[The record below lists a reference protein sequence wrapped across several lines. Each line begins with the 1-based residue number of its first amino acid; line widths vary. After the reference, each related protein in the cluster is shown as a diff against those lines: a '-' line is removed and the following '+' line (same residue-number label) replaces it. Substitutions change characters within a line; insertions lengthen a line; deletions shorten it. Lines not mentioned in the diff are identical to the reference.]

1 MISPSSQEWPV
12 AHSASASAFAPIIA
26 DFEASFNRLFLYE
39 TTLDWDEHPLYSTTT
54 PAYAPFPHDK
64 LVPSHGHGFPPW
76 DSQLL
81 GPAEDDM
88 YPYTADYGGAL
99 PLGKPRA
106 VPQQPSFGDVQ
117 LFGDDLDEPPLFAA
131 PLASSSATS
140 PQFGAPNDLPL
151 PDLIPDSPTDF
162 SPPNSYSLPF
172 QHSSAYQQR
181 NERSSSVPV
190 PSFPKPI
197 RRRTQEF
204 KDQQSLVPTLYGQS
218 SNGLQNPFAPA
229 PPPAASFGVGNSGG
243 SPSTDHPLSLPEQQ
257 DLLDR
262 VRRDLHGVDLD
273 NIKGPLRALALSSN
287 SPRQP
292 SSYGAPNIDLPPSP
306 QHFPLGALHQLSQQQ
321 QRDKE
326 EMMRKTVSPQEA
338 FLDYEDVDHR
348 LHPSGAAGS
357 PFGVGASLFAPIPRA
372 ASQPTA
378 ARTPPPLSTSHST
391 SPSRASSP
399 GGVALSTSPHNA
411 SLFGSARKPHPFA
424 VPQNAVSWKDRRQ
437 ASGDDDANGEDDE
450 GSEEGDEDE
459 DSPNVKREHEVVG
472 LSDLRDQ
479 HASSS
484 DDEADDG
491 GVIGEFDEDTK
502 PVLPP
507 SNAIRPTH
515 LPPPTTTATTTSLFV
530 PPAPAPTR
538 TSPAPATTAH
548 EHMRPSARRALDLL
562 HHVNDPD
569 PDLNGDEDVD
579 AEGTEEDADA
589 EGEVDDEVTSLPS
602 RSSAR
607 AASARAHTAEEEQDD
622 DDYIPHASTSSSLT
636 ASGRPA
642 RSTAGQRKRTRSPF
656 AESPSD
662 SEASDGESFQAS
674 GSDSDAPRAST
685 SSSTHRR
692 TTAPAPNKR
701 RRRVP
706 PSSSLHS
713 TSSTAIRCPHA
724 NSDGT
729 TCGVV
734 FRRPYDLARHR
745 ETIHGETAEGKV
757 AKKVEWTCKGCGGT
771 FSRKDALIRH
781 ARIRGHKSGI

>member
-1 MISPSSQEWPV
+1 
-12 AHSASASAFAPIIA
+12 
-26 DFEASFNRLFLYE
+26 
-39 TTLDWDEHPLYSTTT
+39 
-54 PAYAPFPHDK
+54 
-64 LVPSHGHGFPPW
+64 
-76 DSQLL
+76 
-81 GPAEDDM
+81 M
-88 YPYTADYGGAL
+88 YPYSTDYGSAAGAV
-99 PLGKPRA
+99 PLGKPRP
-106 VPQQPSFGDVQ
+106 VHQQPSFGDVQ
-117 LFGDDLDEPPLFAA
+117 LFGDDEPPLFTT
-131 PLASSSATS
+131 PLASSSTTS
-140 PQFGAPNDLPL
+140 PNFGAPNDLPL

-162 SPPNSYSLPF
+162 SPPNTYSLPF
-172 QHSSAYQQR
+172 QHSSAYQQQQQQR

-204 KDQQSLVPTLYGQS
+204 KDQQSFVPTLYGHPLTAGG
-218 SNGLQNPFAPA
+218 GLQNPFAPA
-229 PPPAASFGVGNSGG
+229 PPPPAFAAGNGFNAG
-243 SPSTDHPLSLPEQQ
+243 ARSPSTDHPLSLPEQQ

-287 SPRQP
+287 PPRQP
-292 SSYGAPNIDLPPSP
+292 SSFGPPNIDLPPSP

-321 QRDKE
+321 QREKD

-348 LHPSGAAGS
+348 LHPSGMAGS
-357 PFGVGASLFAPIPRA
+357 PFGVGVGASLFAPIPRA

-378 ARTPPPLSTSHST
+378 TRTPPPLSTSHSA

-399 GGVALSTSPHNA
+399 GGVGLSTSPHGA

-437 ASGDDDANGEDDE
+437 ASGDDANGEDDE
-450 GSEEGDEDE
+450 GSDDDE
-459 DSPNVKREHEVVG
+459 DSPVVKQEEEGVG
-472 LSDLRDQ
+472 AGGKGGVRNQ
-479 HASSS
+479 PQESSS
-484 DDEADDG
+484 DDDEVDDG

-502 PVLPP
+502 PSLPP
-507 SNAIRPTH
+507 LGSTTTRPTH
-515 LPPPTTTATTTSLFV
+515 LPPPATATSTSLFI

-538 TSPAPATTAH
+538 TSPAPAATAH

-562 HHVNDPD
+562 QHFNDPV
-569 PDLNGDEDVD
+569 PGLNGDDGDASSKEEEEDP
-579 AEGTEEDADA
+579 DADA
-589 EGEVDDEVTSLPS
+589 EGEVDDEITSLPS

-607 AASARAHTAEEEQDD
+607 ATSSRAQTAEQELDD
-622 DDYIPHASTSSSLT
+622 EDYVPTTSTT

-656 AESPSD
+656 AEEAPSD
-662 SEASDGESFQAS
+662 SEASDPGDGESFHAS
-674 GSDSDAPRAST
+674 GGSDSDAPPRAS
-685 SSSTHRR
+685 SSSTSHRR
-692 TTAPAPNKR
+692 TAPAPNKR

-713 TSSTAIRCPHA
+713 TSSTAIRCPHV

-745 ETIHGETAEGKV
+745 ETIHGETAEGK
-757 AKKVEWTCKGCGGT
+757 ATKKVEWTCKGCGGT